1 MKHLQAGLLVGLASA
16 VIGAGV
22 VIIWMLAAFIGPIA
36 LVPIGLFVGVTII
49 AAIIDWKTEK
59 K

>member
-1 MKHLQAGLLVGLASA
+1 
-16 VIGAGV
+16 
-22 VIIWMLAAFIGPIA
+22 MLAAFIGPIA

-59 K
+59 KP